1 MRANFLL
8 TQRKKEKAKENE
20 NDCEIAS
27 KMKEERRTRP
37 SDW

>member
-1 MRANFLL
+1 MKNESEFPFDA
-8 TQRKKEKAKENE
+8 EKAKENE